1 MRVALFGGSFN
12 PPHVGHVLAA
22 SYVLSIADID
32 KVLVVPVFAHPF
44 DKALAPFGD
53 RLAMCRLAM
62 ESMPRVE
69 VSPIEQALAAP
80 SLTLRTVKHLLA
92 ENPDWSLRL
101 VVGADLLAEASQW
114 HAFDE
119 VARLAP
125 LLLLGRH
132 GTHAPDGPKALLP
145 DVSSTEV
152 REMLHRRRAPEVDA
166 ELAAVVPKAVLR
178 YVDDRGLYR

>member
-22 SYVLSIADID
+22 SYVLSVADVD
-32 KVLVVPVFAHPF
+32 RLLVVPVFAHPF
-44 DKALAPFGD
+44 EKPLAPFGD

-69 VSPIEQALAAP
+69 VSPIEQTLAAP
-80 SLTLRTVKHLLA
+80 SLTLRTVRHLLT

-132 GTHAPDGPKALLP
+132 GVRGPDGPKALLP

-152 REMLHRRRAPEVDA
+152 REMLHRRGSPAVDA
-166 ELAAVVPKAVLR
+166 ELVTVVPNAVLR
-178 YVDDRGLYR
+178 YIDDRGLYR